1 MSIDEQMPQREQPTT
16 LTGTGYINTG
26 LTAATGLVYNVGI
39 DPIRPVPS
47 RAKNINIV
55 ALDRGWTVNVGCST
69 FAFTDIEDM
78 IGKITSYL
86 KDPQETENL
95 WNQKKLF

>member
-1 MSIDEQMPQREQPTT
+1 MSLDEKMPQREPQINYISESLPTG
-16 LTGTGYINTG
+16 LTGTIYGTRVECSS
-26 LTAATGLVYNVGI
+26 A
-39 DPIRPVPS
+39 P

>member
-1 MSIDEQMPQREQPTT
+1 MSLDEKMPEREPVSPQTSYISESLPTG
-16 LTGTGYINTG
+16 LTGTIYGTR
-26 LTAATGLVYNVGI
+26 VEC
-39 DPIRPVPS
+39 PSPS

-78 IGKITSYL
+78 MNKINVYL
-86 KDPQETENL
+86 ADPVGTENL